1 METVAI
7 IGVGLIGASF
17 GLALRKAGF
26 EGEILGVSSPR
37 SIEAGLKA
45 GAISRGV
52 SLAGAAE
59 SADLIYL
66 SQPIEGI
73 LDTLKELGPLVRPDC
88 LVTDAGSTKALIVST
103 AEEHIRAGNFLGGHP
118 MAGKERRGAEA
129 ADCNLFRGRPYVL
142 TPLHV
147 LTPVGESSTRV
158 AEFRSWLERIGAHVL
173 EMDPQEHDQ
182 TVALSSHLPQL
193 LSTALAATLAKQN
206 SEHISKVFGPGL
218 LDMTRLALSAPEVW
232 MGVLATNKAAV
243 REALGAFQMSLS
255 ELQLRLE
262 QDSLLEFFNAAGRF
276 SAKIR
281 NAPYSV

>member
-17 GLALRKAGF
+17 GLALQKAGF

-52 SLAGAAE
+52 SLTDAAE
-59 SADLIYL
+59 RADLIYL

-73 LDTLKELGPLVRPDC
+73 LNTLKDLAPLVRPDC

-103 AEEHIRAGNFLGGHP
+103 AQEHIHAGNFLGGHP

-142 TPLHV
+142 TPFHDNSAGNNV
-147 LTPVGESSTRV
+147 RV
-158 AEFRSWLERIGAHVL
+158 AQFRSWLERIGARLL
-173 EMDPQEHDQ
+173 EMDPQEHDA

-193 LSTALAATLAKQN
+193 LSTALAATLANQN

-218 LDMTRLALSAPEVW
+218 LDMTRLALSAPDVW

-243 REALGAFQMSLS
+243 REALDAFQITLT
-255 ELQLRLE
+255 ELQSRLQ
-262 QDSLLEFFNAAGRF
+262 QDTLLDFFNVAARF
-276 SAKIR
+276 SAQIR
-281 NAPYSV
+281 NTSYSD

>member
-17 GLALRKAGF
+17 GLALQQAGF

-45 GAISRGV
+45 GAISSGV
-52 SLAGAAE
+52 SLADAAAR
-59 SADLIYL
+59 ADLIYL

-73 LDTLKELGPLVRPDC
+73 LNTLKDLGPLVRPNC
-88 LVTDAGSTKALIVST
+88 LVTDAGSTKALIVRT
-103 AEEHIRAGNFLGGHP
+103 AQEHIRAGSFLGGHP

-129 ADCNLFRGRPYVL
+129 ADGNLFKGRPYVL
-142 TPLHV
+142 TPLR
-147 LTPVGESSTRV
+147 ESS
-158 AEFRSWLERIGAHVL
+158 AQAAQFRSWLERIGAHVL
-173 EMDPQEHDQ
+173 EMDPQEHDA

-218 LDMTRLALSAPEVW
+218 LDMTRLALSAPDVW

-243 REALGAFQMSLS
+243 REALDAFQVSLA
-255 ELQLRLE
+255 ELQSRLE
-262 QDSLLEFFNAAGRF
+262 QDTLLDFFNAAGRF

-281 NAPYSV
+281 NAPYSA